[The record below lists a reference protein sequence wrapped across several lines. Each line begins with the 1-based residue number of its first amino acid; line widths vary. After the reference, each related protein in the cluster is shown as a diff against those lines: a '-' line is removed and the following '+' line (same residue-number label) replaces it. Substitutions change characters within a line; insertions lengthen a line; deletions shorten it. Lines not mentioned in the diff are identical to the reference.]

1 MSLEWMGWSLKIGL
15 TVLFLKQGMMIR
27 EICLAVLLIAA
38 ITTHVG
44 GQWRGVRVQS
54 LDGRAR
60 GFGAAGV
67 FSSRRSR
74 GGFGEGWGGPGGG
87 GGGGGGGGKLV
98 RHYNMLTHI

>member
-1 MSLEWMGWSLKIGL
+1 
-15 TVLFLKQGMMIR
+15 MIR

-38 ITTHVG
+38 ITAHVG

-67 FSSRRSR
+67 FSGRRSR

-87 GGGGGGGGKLV
+87 GGGGGGGGKLA
-98 RHYNMLTHI
+98 RHYVNTHKFCYLLRLTFSLLFWIKIVVFCTF